1 MILKGGLSMAQPG
14 DHWLKKAMSLAW
26 AKSSPALIYH
36 SFLPHDTPCVCGP
49 GNQHASQF
57 GGKRGK
63 ESRKKEEDRD
73 GAVEPVSLG
82 ATSPFPP
89 PTPARAGVADT
100 GITQVNYT
108 LNLPLPGGIRSS
120 AHWLIWSISVDLGQL
135 SDSQAWRNC
144 TSVWR
149 KLKRFSI
156 AAAPPVSLCLPTA
169 RRLWRSGARAGVRLS
184 CRLGN
189 FGQGGWV
196 CGRWGFFGGGGL

>member
-82 ATSPFPP
+82 ATSPFPH
-89 PTPARAGVADT
+89 PTPPPPGLELQILGLHRS
-100 GITQVNYT
+100 IIH
-108 LNLPLPGGIRSS
+108 LICLCPGGLGAR
-120 AHWLIWSISVDLGQL
+120 LIDWFEVFPLTLGSYQI
-135 SDSQAWRNC
+135 
-144 TSVWR
+144 
-149 KLKRFSI
+149 LKRGEI
-156 AAAPPVSLCLPTA
+156 ALLCDE
-169 RRLWRSGARAGVRLS
+169 S
-184 CRLGN
+184 
-189 FGQGGWV
+189 
-196 CGRWGFFGGGGL
+196 